1 MFQWAEKFQHQQ
13 DWFTLLIIL
22 TFISYVHLY
31 SENRNQF
38 KLLVALWKIK
48 TYFKIFDKEKF
59 VNPFLKFNLVLT
71 MISLITF
78 SLLGYFFYDKLL
90 MSLYGEISFFTFYLV
105 VSSLVIIRYWILKLI
120 FKYSN
125 QFKIFQHNVFKSIS
139 YYGSISLYTIVFIS
153 FYYYRFYDNINL
165 LFIITALIF
174 CLVYLSHLTIYIG
187 IIQKNPSSIVY
198 LILYLCAFKIAPWL
212 WLYKSIY

>member
-1 MFQWAEKFQHQQ
+1 
-13 DWFTLLIIL
+13 
-22 TFISYVHLY
+22 
-31 SENRNQF
+31 
-38 KLLVALWKIK
+38 
-48 TYFKIFDKEKF
+48 
-59 VNPFLKFNLVLT
+59 
-71 MISLITF
+71 
-78 SLLGYFFYDKLL
+78 

-125 QFKIFQHNVFKSIS
+125 QFKLFQHTVFRSIS

-165 LFIITALIF
+165 LFIITALIL
-174 CLVYLSHLTIYIG
+174 CLVYLSHLTIYIE

-212 WLYKSIY
+212 WLYKSVY

>member
-165 LFIITALIF
+165 LFIITALIL

-212 WLYKSIY
+212 WLYKLVY

>member
-78 SLLGYFFYDKLL
+78 SLLGYFFYDKVL
-90 MSLYGEISFFTFYLV
+90 MSLYGEISFFSFYLV

-125 QFKIFQHNVFKSIS
+125 QFKLFQHTVFRSIS

-165 LFIITALIF
+165 LFIITALII

-212 WLYKSIY
+212 WLYKSVY

>member
-212 WLYKSIY
+212 WLYKLVY